1 MNKEDTIAAI
11 ATAPGEGGIGIVR
24 ISGELAETILRS
36 VFVPMKNRGMENAI
50 YKVEN
55 RKLSYGMVVDPKTGA
70 EVDEVLAVF
79 MKRPGTYTAEDVA
92 EIHCHG
98 SMVSLQKTLELALE
112 NGARLAEPG
121 EFTKRAFLNGRID
134 LSQAEAVIDVIRAKT
149 EDSYK
154 AALGQLSGRLSEQ
167 IGKIRAQL
175 VDALVELT
183 VNIDYPDEDI
193 EVMTYEKLESQMEA
207 VRGEI
212 AELAE
217 TGYTGRILREGLNT
231 VIAGKP
237 NVGKSSLMNRLLRE
251 TRSIVTEI
259 PGTTR
264 DTIQEQLNIG
274 GILLNITD
282 TAGIRKTGDL
292 VEKIGVEKSLE
303 SLKRADLV
311 LFLLDQSRP
320 LDDEDRLIARE
331 LKERENVIL
340 LVNKT
345 DEAPCWQEEEAREL
359 VPAPEIIRTSM
370 VSGEGLK
377 ELEEKIREKVYG
389 GRTKPAENV
398 LVTGVRHL
406 NLLKNALKSAEDAL
420 NMIHE
425 KEPLELI
432 EIDVNETWRL
442 LGEITGDAVQEDIIN
457 EVFSRFCLG
466 K

>member
-1 MNKEDTIAAI
+1 MNREDTIAAI

-24 ISGELAETILRS
+24 ISGESAETILRS
-36 VFVPMKNRGMENAI
+36 VFVPMKHRGETEYI
-50 YKVEN
+50 YNVEN
-55 RKLSYGMVVDPKTGA
+55 RKLTYGVVRDPKTGA

-79 MKRPGTYTAEDVA
+79 MKGPKTYTAEDVA

-98 SMVSLQKTLELALE
+98 SMVSLQKTLELVLE

-134 LSQAEAVIDVIRAKT
+134 LSQAEAVIDVIRART

-167 IGKIRAQL
+167 IGQIRERL

-193 EVMTYEKLESQMEA
+193 EVMTYEKLEGQMEA
-207 VRGEI
+207 VREKI
-212 AELAE
+212 FELTE
-217 TGYTGRILREGLNT
+217 TGHTGRILREGLNT
-231 VIAGKP
+231 VIVGKP

-282 TAGIRKTGDL
+282 TAGIRTTGDL

-311 LFLLDQSRP
+311 LFLLDLSRP
-320 LDDEDRLIARE
+320 LDEEDRLIAAELRDRE
-331 LKERENVIL
+331 DVIL
-340 LVNKT
+340 LINKS
-345 DEAPCWQEEEAREL
+345 DEEPCWREEELESLFPVR
-359 VPAPEIIRTSM
+359 EIIRTSM
-370 VSGEGLK
+370 VSGEGLR

-398 LVTGVRHL
+398 LVTNVRHL
-406 NLLKNALKSAEDAL
+406 HLLKKALSSAEDAL
-420 NMIHE
+420 NLIRR
-425 KEPLELI
+425 KEPLEFI

-442 LGEITGDAVQEDIIN
+442 LGEITGDTVQEDIIN
-457 EVFSRFCLG
+457 EVFARFCLG

>member
-36 VFVPMKNRGMENAI
+36 VFVPMKNRGVENAI
-50 YKVEN
+50 YNVEN

-79 MKRPGTYTAEDVA
+79 MKGPGTYTAEDVA

-167 IGKIRAQL
+167 IGKIRALL

-193 EVMTYEKLESQMEA
+193 EVMTYEKLEGQMEA
-207 VRGEI
+207 VREKI

-331 LKERENVIL
+331 LKEREDVIL

-432 EIDVNETWRL
+432 EIDVNEAWRL